1 MALTVREAMALG
13 GLRRGEVLAGAGG
26 LDRTITWVKVLESP
40 ETISWLAEGELL
52 LTVAFAIKDDQA
64 AQKDLMRNLAAVG
77 SAGLV
82 IKPERYLPQIPED
95 MIGQADEF
103 KIPLIRIPP
112 DVSYLEIMNPIL
124 ERIINAQNS
133 QLRRSIEIHRQF
145 THLALDG
152 QGLDAIVKTLGELV
166 ESSISLE
173 DVSFHLLAS
182 HVVPGVT
189 DKHRQQ
195 TLAHHGTPLKVR
207 QAAAIKSM
215 LQDVVRDR
223 APHKV
228 PPFPDLG
235 LTAPRIIAPVLAG
248 RENLGYLSIIDHPQ
262 HLEEL
267 AVMAVEHAAT
277 VIALEMIK
285 QREVAEAEDRVRGEL
300 VDDLLNGTFGD
311 EANVQR
317 RSRLLRYGLGVP
329 HRLLVVDVAHF
340 GRFIRE
346 RRYEEGRVIAL
357 KHQLFQVV
365 TGAVRRQ
372 HPRHLV
378 SAHSDSVIVLV
389 PQPADGKDP
398 EAEALAARIREAVAE
413 SELGITVSVPIGR
426 LCLKPD
432 DFKPAFAE
440 AQRALDLMVRF
451 GKREQVINYERLGV
465 YRLLAQVEDRAG
477 LDAFAGRML
486 APLVDY
492 DRARGTPLLK
502 TLEVYLQRH
511 GNLRQSSRDLHIHL
525 NTLHYRLRRIS
536 EVTGVDLKGADARRA
551 FGGGRDRRAPDVGP
565 RIQLPARG
573 RCPLRHGPRATGNRP
588 RHRARARAH
597 PAGPADRLRRFAHLD
612 PRRLWCARLRH
623 RDIRGRARPRHSVPA
638 PAPAEDDGG
647 DGRWGAA
654 AWRHRERHCAR
665 HHRADRRRRRPRPC
679 HRVPRVDDPR
689 VVDGRAYDGLQH
701 DDRGRGPR
709 GGGGPR
715 RDHVCLRERATV
727 CASGAA
733 VGGGDYAL
741 GGAGDRC

>member
-40 ETISWLAEGELL
+40 ETINWLAEGELL
-52 LTVAFAIKDDQA
+52 LTVAFAIKDDAA

-82 IKPERYLPQIPED
+82 IKPERYLPEIPAD
-95 MIGQADEF
+95 MLGQADEF

-124 ERIINAQNS
+124 ERIINAQNT
-133 QLRRSIEIHRQF
+133 QLRRSIEIHKQF

-152 QGLDAIVKTLGELV
+152 QGLEAIVKTLGELV

-173 DVSFHLLAS
+173 DANFHLLAS

-195 TLAHHGTPLKVR
+195 TLAQKGTPLRVQ
-207 QAAAIKSM
+207 QAAAIKAV
-215 LQDVVRDR
+215 LQEVVRGR

-228 PPFPDLG
+228 PPFPELG
-235 LTAPRIIAPVLAG
+235 LTAPRIITPVLAG
-248 RENLGYLSIIDHPQ
+248 HENLGYLSIIDHPQ
-262 HLEEL
+262 HLEDL
-267 AVMAVEHAAT
+267 AMMAVEHAAT

-311 EANVQR
+311 QANVQR
-317 RSRLLRYGLGVP
+317 RARHLRYDLSAP
-329 HRLLVVDVAHF
+329 HRVFVVDVDHF
-340 GRFIRE
+340 GQFIKE
-346 RRYEEGRVIAL
+346 RRYEEGRVITL
-357 KHQLFQVV
+357 KHQLFQLV

-372 HPRHLV
+372 HARHLV
-378 SAHSDSVIVLV
+378 TAHSDSVIVLV
-389 PQPADGKDP
+389 PQAADGSDP
-398 EAEALAARIREAVAE
+398 DGEALAARLREVVAE
-413 SELGITVSVPIGR
+413 SELGLTVSVAIGR
-426 LCLKPD
+426 LCTKPE
-432 DFKPAFAE
+432 DFKPAFIE

-451 GKREQVINYERLGV
+451 GKREQIINYDRLGV

-477 LDAFAGRML
+477 LEAFAGRML

-536 EVTGVDLKGADARRA
+536 EVTGVDLKDADARLDMLLALRVRA
-551 FGGGRDRRAPDVGP
+551 
-565 RIQLPARG
+565 L
-573 RCPLRHGPRATGNRP
+573 
-588 RHRARARAH
+588 
-597 PAGPADRLRRFAHLD
+597 
-612 PRRLWCARLRH
+612 
-623 RDIRGRARPRHSVPA
+623 
-638 PAPAEDDGG
+638 AET
-647 DGRWGAA
+647 R
-654 AWRHRERHCAR
+654 
-665 HHRADRRRRRPRPC
+665 
-679 HRVPRVDDPR
+679 
-689 VVDGRAYDGLQH
+689 
-701 DDRGRGPR
+701 
-709 GGGGPR
+709 
-715 RDHVCLRERATV
+715 
-727 CASGAA
+727 
-733 VGGGDYAL
+733 
-741 GGAGDRC
+741 

>member
-13 GLRRGEVLAGAGG
+13 GLRRGEVLAGASG

-40 ETISWLAEGELL
+40 DTISWLAEGELL

-64 AQKDLMRNLAAVG
+64 AQRDLMRNLARVG

-95 MIGQADEF
+95 MLGQADEY

-112 DVSYLEIMNPIL
+112 DVSYLEIMNP
-124 ERIINAQNS
+124 QNS

-145 THLALDG
+145 TDLALDG

-173 DVSFHLLAS
+173 DANFHLLAS

-207 QAAAIKSM
+207 QAAAIKNM
-215 LQDVVRDR
+215 LQEVVRGR
-223 APHKV
+223 APRKV
-228 PPFPDLG
+228 PPFPELG
-235 LTAPRIIAPVLAG
+235 LTAPRIITPVLAG
-248 RENLGYLSIIDHPQ
+248 RENLGLLSIIDHPQ
-262 HLEEL
+262 HLEDL
-267 AVMAVEHAAT
+267 AMMAIEHAAT
-277 VIALEMIK
+277 VIALEMTK

-311 EANVQR
+311 QANVQR
-317 RSRLLRYGLGVP
+317 RARHLHYDLSVP
-329 HRLLVVDVAHF
+329 HRLLVVDVDHF

-389 PQPADGKDP
+389 PQPADTKDP
-398 EAEALAARIREAVAE
+398 DAEALAARIREAVGE
-413 SELGITVSVPIGR
+413 SELGITVSVSIGR
-426 LCLKPD
+426 LCVKPD
-432 DFKPAFAE
+432 DFKPAFVE

-511 GNLRQSSRDLHIHL
+511 GNLRQSSRELHIHL

-536 EVTGVDLKGADARRA
+536 EVTGVDLKDADARLDLLLALRVRA
-551 FGGGRDRRAPDVGP
+551 
-565 RIQLPARG
+565 L
-573 RCPLRHGPRATGNRP
+573 
-588 RHRARARAH
+588 
-597 PAGPADRLRRFAHLD
+597 
-612 PRRLWCARLRH
+612 
-623 RDIRGRARPRHSVPA
+623 
-638 PAPAEDDGG
+638 AET
-647 DGRWGAA
+647 R
-654 AWRHRERHCAR
+654 
-665 HHRADRRRRRPRPC
+665 
-679 HRVPRVDDPR
+679 
-689 VVDGRAYDGLQH
+689 
-701 DDRGRGPR
+701 
-709 GGGGPR
+709 
-715 RDHVCLRERATV
+715 
-727 CASGAA
+727 
-733 VGGGDYAL
+733 
-741 GGAGDRC
+741 

>member
-1 MALTVREAMALG
+1 M
-13 GLRRGEVLAGAGG
+13 GEFLAGAGA
-26 LDRTITWVKVLESP
+26 LDSTITGVKVLESP

-82 IKPERYLPQIPED
+82 MKPERHLPQIPED
-95 MIGQADEF
+95 LPGQADEF

-124 ERIINAQNS
+124 ERIINAQNT
-133 QLRRSIEIHRQF
+133 QLRRSIEIHTQF

-152 QGLDAIVKTLGELV
+152 QGLEAIVKTLGELV

-173 DVSFHLLAS
+173 DVNFHLLAS

-215 LQDVVRDR
+215 LQDVVRGR

-228 PPFPDLG
+228 PPFPELG

-248 RENLGYLSIIDHPQ
+248 RANLGYLASIDHPQ
-262 HLEEL
+262 PVQEL
-267 AVMAVEHAAT
+267 AMVAGRHAAT
-277 VIALEMIK
+277 RTALARVK
-285 QREVAEAEDRVRGEL
+285 QSEGAEAEDRGRGEL
-300 VDDLLNGTFGD
+300 VGDPLNGTFGD
-311 EANVQR
+311 QANVQR
-317 RSRLLRYGLGVP
+317 RARHLRYDLSVP
-329 HRLLVVDVAHF
+329 HRLLVVDVDHF

-365 TGAVRRQ
+365 TGAVRRG

-389 PQPADGKDP
+389 PQSPDGKDP
-398 EAEALAARIREAVAE
+398 EAEALAARIREAGAE
-413 SELGITVSVPIGR
+413 AELGITVSVSIGR
-426 LCLKPD
+426 LCVKPD
-432 DFKPAFAE
+432 DFKPAFTE

-451 GKREQVINYERLGV
+451 GKRAQGINYDRLGV

-486 APLVDY
+486 APLIDY

-511 GNLRQSSRDLHIHL
+511 GNLRQSARDLHIHL
-525 NTLHYRLRRIS
+525 NTLHYRLRRIRD
-536 EVTGVDLKGADARRA
+536 VTG
-551 FGGGRDRRAPDVGP
+551 P
-565 RIQLPARG
+565 
-573 RCPLRHGPRATGNRP
+573 
-588 RHRARARAH
+588 
-597 PAGPADRLRRFAHLD
+597 
-612 PRRLWCARLRH
+612 
-623 RDIRGRARPRHSVPA
+623 
-638 PAPAEDDGG
+638 
-647 DGRWGAA
+647 
-654 AWRHRERHCAR
+654 
-665 HHRADRRRRRPRPC
+665 
-679 HRVPRVDDPR
+679 
-689 VVDGRAYDGLQH
+689 
-701 DDRGRGPR
+701 
-709 GGGGPR
+709 
-715 RDHVCLRERATV
+715 
-727 CASGAA
+727 
-733 VGGGDYAL
+733 
-741 GGAGDRC
+741 